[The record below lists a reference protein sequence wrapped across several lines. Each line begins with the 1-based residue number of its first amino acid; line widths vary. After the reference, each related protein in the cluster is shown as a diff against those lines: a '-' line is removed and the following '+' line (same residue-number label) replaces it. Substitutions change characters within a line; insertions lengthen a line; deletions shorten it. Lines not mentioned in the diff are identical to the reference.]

1 MNNRDG
7 RGARPKVAA
16 ATSIRYWSPEGG
28 RGDDKPCRSQRRP
41 RIIRRRLYASLK
53 QLACGGNLPVIL
65 AKFCPCGRRGGGLAP
80 FMLTR
85 RLILFES
92 PHLICPDFC
101 RHAEEWSARETS
113 HHRDELGRGGRDRQL
128 SLVSSLVCLS

>member
-1 MNNRDG
+1 MSFPKTASYNLAPFVRVTQTIG
-7 RGARPKVAA
+7 VRGK
-16 ATSIRYWSPEGG
+16 SPCNSGE
-28 RGDDKPCRSQRRP
+28 
-41 RIIRRRLYASLK
+41 ILSL
-53 QLACGGNLPVIL
+53 
-65 AKFCPCGRRGGGLAP
+65 REERGGLAP